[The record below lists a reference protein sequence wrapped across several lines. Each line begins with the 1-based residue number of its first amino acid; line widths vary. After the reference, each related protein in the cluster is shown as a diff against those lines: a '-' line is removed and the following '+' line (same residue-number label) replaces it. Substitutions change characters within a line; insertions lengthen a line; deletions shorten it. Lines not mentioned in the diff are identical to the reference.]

1 MKLKPHTAWKRE
13 PCLFSQ
19 ETEKYFNDPGIVV
32 QYLETNKDFPMFTE
46 GQKLSGKE
54 LERMLT
60 GPLKIPIFQKT
71 FMLIHY
77 KM

>member
-1 MKLKPHTAWKRE
+1 M
-13 PCLFSQ
+13 
-19 ETEKYFNDPGIVV
+19 